1 MGWRGGVRVSRPQ
14 GRGVDAGAPLAGGAV
29 YRVLRRETRRAQ
41 RVRESARSSRPCLW
55 PGKRGRPE
63 AYEASTK
70 LGSYSDTLSS
80 GDNSPRALCANRGEA
95 PMHACANRRRRPRPA
110 ARRVCAEDRR
120 FARGGDPLGQR
131 RPRCAGIG
139 GGSSR
144 GRACRG
150 ASVERSE
157 QRRVALGA
165 RRLSRGAVLG
175 AVLRWS
181 SQATEPQEHAA
192 PWRTGEDHKL
202 PRRGLGARVARQP
215 PQRTRAGA
223 ARGPAGRHGS
233 DVQHQGRARGRP
245 SEGGLWTAR
254 QPRDDGRPV
263 IPVEASSVE
272 VKRL

>member
-95 PMHACANRRRRPRPA
+95 PMHACANRWRRPRPA

-139 GGSSR
+139 GGSSGR
-144 GRACRG
+144 RACRG
-150 ASVERSE
+150 ASIERSE
-157 QRRVALGA
+157 PPSDVTVALGA
-165 RRLSRGAVLG
+165 RRLSRV

-181 SQATEPQEHAA
+181 SRATESQEHAA
-192 PWRTGEDHKL
+192 PWRRGVDH
-202 PRRGLGARVARQP
+202 
-215 PQRTRAGA
+215 
-223 ARGPAGRHGS
+223 GRSGK
-233 DVQHQGRARGRP
+233 VR
-245 SEGGLWTAR
+245 
-254 QPRDDGRPV
+254 
-263 IPVEASSVE
+263 
-272 VKRL
+272 